1 MVFVLVGCG
10 SSGNT
15 HPAVSQGTNGE
26 ITAVAPEEGDS
37 AAEEC
42 VFFSKDA
49 VKSRVLG
56 CEEVIRTP
64 IVPPILKIIGSDNW
78 AALGG
83 VIAPAGFLKNS
94 QKMFRIIVAF
104 FEIVVY
110 NNCNRTQH
118 ASQRCGPRWVF

>member
-1 MVFVLVGCG
+1 MKTLTWIKGMRFISLLMALAMVFVLVGCG

-15 HPAVSQGTNGE
+15 QPAVSQGTNGE
-26 ITAVAPEEGDS
+26 ITAAAPEEGDS

-64 IVPPILKIIGSDNW
+64 PIVPPHFEND
-78 AALGG
+78 
-83 VIAPAGFLKNS
+83 
-94 QKMFRIIVAF
+94 RI
-104 FEIVVY
+104 
-110 NNCNRTQH
+110 
-118 ASQRCGPRWVF
+118 